1 MTAFE
6 QAWESLTPDLETPVE
21 GSAITFEPSMS
32 SNDECCEE
40 AKANF
45 LYRLSQIW
53 ADGESPVGFDLD
65 DRFYTTYAD
74 KIGFNSPEWGQMTC
88 ENFRKTLEDLAADSI
103 PDPKYGD
110 VDWVKEIGFADERD
124 GWGGFPPTM
133 GFPKAQAATRQ
144 LAKDILRE
152 WDACSNAQLD
162 DMGAVDMDEN
172 AIDEQRARD
181 MDGASAFSKAYGVL
195 KRYTP
200 GWRSEAR
207 NLLDLSPDDHPHPM
221 WPEQDSDENQ
231 EHPLWLGGG
240 SKVGVY
246 EHPYD
251 SEYVVKVPYIDSQY
265 DLEAFK
271 SRNENDEIIALL
283 ESLGYPIVGELD
295 NWDRVDDA
303 TDAYSVQPRL
313 VGSDLDDRFLHPFHA
328 TDEVNARWNTAHQT
342 LAHLIND
349 RHRRNWG
356 KDESLGTLRNFDV
369 DSIGGGDDW
378 WPHKRT
384 GERLQERLDQSGIQ
398 HPVSRLLDE
407 IPQVNHADRDDPLY
421 QFQPFRR
428 LLEEIEPHSEN
439 PKNLTVDG
447 KPIWLEDME

>member
-1 MTAFE
+1 
-6 QAWESLTPDLETPVE
+6 
-21 GSAITFEPSMS
+21 
-32 SNDECCEE
+32 
-40 AKANF
+40 
-45 LYRLSQIW
+45 
-53 ADGESPVGFDLD
+53 
-65 DRFYTTYAD
+65 
-74 KIGFNSPEWGQMTC
+74 
-88 ENFRKTLEDLAADSI
+88 
-103 PDPKYGD
+103 
-110 VDWVKEIGFADERD
+110 
-124 GWGGFPPTM
+124 
-133 GFPKAQAATRQ
+133 
-144 LAKDILRE
+144 
-152 WDACSNAQLD
+152 
-162 DMGAVDMDEN
+162 
-172 AIDEQRARD
+172 
-181 MDGASAFSKAYGVL
+181 
-195 KRYTP
+195 
-200 GWRSEAR
+200 
-207 NLLDLSPDDHPHPM
+207 M

-283 ESLGYPIVGELD
+283 ESLGYPIVGELQQPGSD
-295 NWDRVDDA
+295 KHTN
-303 TDAYSVQPRL
+303 DAYSVQPRL
-313 VGSDLDDRFLHPFHA
+313 GEIGDGHA
-328 TDEVNARWNTAHQT
+328 MSENFDVDARWNTAHQT

-349 RHRRNWG
+349 RHNRNWG

-369 DSIGGGDDW
+369 DSIGGGEDW
-378 WPHKRT
+378 WPHEYAGMLSHRT

-407 IPQVNHADRDDPLY
+407 IPQVNQKAPTSRTEINPLY

-447 KPIWLEDME
+447 KPIWLEGWNE